1 MVSNEAA
8 VALIELNSCDLSTY
22 IDGAS
27 GDLVAM
33 NDGPAGRE
41 AAGLRPAGRKAAG
54 LRPAGGH
61 FLLHTFGE
69 ATGIGTAHIL
79 QIQWP
84 IAAADTGHPECVAF
98 RIVIQTRKLTIAQKF
113 LRRWN
118 HIENLHPS
126 GLFIQKV
133 KFCDFPPI
141 SQGPWILGEAEVG

>member
-1 MVSNEAA
+1 MSNEAA
-8 VALIELNSCDLSTY
+8 VALIELNPCDLSTY

-33 NDGPAGRE
+33 NDGPTGFGRE
-41 AAGLRPAGRKAAG
+41 AAGLRPAGG
-54 LRPAGGH
+54 N

-98 RIVIQTRKLTIAQKF
+98 RTVIQTRKLMIAQKF
-113 LRRWN
+113 LRCWN
-118 HIENLHPS
+118 QIENLHTS
-126 GLFIQKV
+126 GPGMVPVSYTHLTLPTICSV
-133 KFCDFPPI
+133 
-141 SQGPWILGEAEVG
+141 